1 MLPLTSIVDL
11 YIEHGV
17 TNHTYFINEYELNT
31 SKFYILKGN
40 SSVKNNF
47 FLCERSNIFL
57 EISFS
62 CLEKLC
68 NRLQNF
74 NVEVS

>member
-40 SSVKNNF
+40 SSVKIN
-47 FLCERSNIFL
+47 
-57 EISFS
+57 
-62 CLEKLC
+62 
-68 NRLQNF
+68 
-74 NVEVS
+74 